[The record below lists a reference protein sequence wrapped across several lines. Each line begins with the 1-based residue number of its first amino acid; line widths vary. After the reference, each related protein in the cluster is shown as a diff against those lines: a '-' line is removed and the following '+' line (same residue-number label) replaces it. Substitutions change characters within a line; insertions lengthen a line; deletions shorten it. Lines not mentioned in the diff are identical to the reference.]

1 MLTLE
6 MEESLIKNQIFNLE
20 DHLPENF
27 SGKSRVWIYQS
38 SRLFTIAEAFEI
50 EKILKDFLN
59 VWNSHGAPVKG
70 YANLFFGRFI
80 ILLADETQATVG
92 GCSTDSSVA
101 VIRQIQEKF
110 GTDMFNRRQL
120 AFYINGKVEMLPM
133 EQMTYATENRFVKRD
148 TIYFNNT
155 VQTLDELRKDWMT
168 PAENTWLKR
177 YFA

>member
-1 MLTLE
+1 
-6 MEESLIKNQIFNLE
+6 
-20 DHLPENF
+20 
-27 SGKSRVWIYQS
+27 
-38 SRLFTIAEAFEI
+38 
-50 EKILKDFLN
+50 
-59 VWNSHGAPVKG
+59 
-70 YANLFFGRFI
+70 LFFGRFI